1 MTLTQLRAFLL
12 AARLGSFTA
21 AAACLQMSQPAIS
34 DLVRR
39 LEAELKAALFRRRPK
54 SLTLTPAGEAL
65 LPYAEQAVSNAD
77 MGAKAVRSLATL
89 SGGQASFGLLR
100 NANFYLSADLAARFH
115 HLYPKVQIRLLG
127 QNSVE
132 TANDVRSGVLEAG
145 LVTLPIDTDGLDV
158 LPVARDEVLY
168 VTARPERAA
177 SPVTIH
183 DLCRRPLVLYDAHYA
198 ERDPARCQ
206 LARRAELIGR
216 KLSPLIEVEYLPAA
230 LDMVAAGLGDTI
242 ACAASKA
249 SEIDTRQLHTVTFA
263 EPLYDT
269 LAVIRR
275 RGELISPASREFARL
290 AVKSLLDNPA
300 RVDSLTLLIN
310 DSTVVENFL
319 TDRL

>member
-1 MTLTQLRAFLL
+1 MTLTQLRASLL
-12 AARLGSFTA
+12 AARLSSFTA

-39 LEAELKAALFRRRPK
+39 PEAEVNAALFRRRPE
-54 SLTLTPAGEAL
+54 STPPTRAGEAV
-65 LPYAEQAVSNAD
+65 LPHAEQAVSNAD

-115 HLYPKVQIRLLG
+115 HLCPKVQIRLLG

-145 LVTLPIDTDGLDV
+145 LVTLPIDTDGLGV
-158 LPVARDEVLY
+158 LPAPPREALY

-206 LARRAELIGR
+206 
-216 KLSPLIEVEYLPAA
+216 
-230 LDMVAAGLGDTI
+230 
-242 ACAASKA
+242 
-249 SEIDTRQLHTVTFA
+249 
-263 EPLYDT
+263 
-269 LAVIRR
+269 
-275 RGELISPASREFARL
+275 
-290 AVKSLLDNPA
+290 
-300 RVDSLTLLIN
+300 
-310 DSTVVENFL
+310 
-319 TDRL
+319 